1 MGKDKQERRQTAI
14 GNFIEPARKNR
25 CTRIMEEQK
34 NQLHAGRSAQ
44 TRFPADFVWGAAT
57 ASYQIEGAW
66 DEDGRGESIWDTFS
80 HTPGN
85 VSNED
90 TGNVADDHYHRWQE
104 DIAVMRDL
112 GLQAYRF
119 SIAWPRVLPEGEG
132 MVNAAGLDFYDRLVD
147 GLLAANIQPFATL
160 YHWDLPQ
167 ALQEKGGWGN
177 RAIVEQFACYTEV
190 VAQRLGDR
198 VKHWITLNEPHVFAY
213 VGHADGRHAPGLRSL
228 SLANQVAHNAL
239 VSHGR
244 AVSVLRALWPA
255 AQVGITLN
263 LSLAYPASDMP
274 ADRMAARI
282 SDGRLNQWFLDPLFG
297 RGYPQDIMT
306 FYGDAAP
313 QIDPGDMEA
322 IASPLDF
329 LGVNYYSNRFVR
341 AVGADVDPAGV
352 AGLKATE
359 LTQAGYEVTDMG
371 WPVMPDGLREL
382 LVSVQRTYGPR
393 AVYITENGAA
403 FTDVVEHGEDGSRV
417 VHDVRRWNYLKEHFQ
432 AARRAISDGVPL
444 RGYFVW
450 SLMDNFEWA
459 LGYGK
464 RFGIVHVN
472 YDTQERTLKDS
483 ALAYRAVI
491 QNNGLVETAEN
502 T

>member
-1 MGKDKQERRQTAI
+1 
-14 GNFIEPARKNR
+14 
-25 CTRIMEEQK
+25 
-34 NQLHAGRSAQ
+34 
-44 TRFPADFVWGAAT
+44 
-57 ASYQIEGAW
+57 
-66 DEDGRGESIWDTFS
+66 
-80 HTPGN
+80 
-85 VSNED
+85 
-90 TGNVADDHYHRWQE
+90 
-104 DIAVMRDL
+104 
-112 GLQAYRF
+112 
-119 SIAWPRVLPEGEG
+119 

-213 VGHADGRHAPGLRSL
+213 VGHADGRHAPGLRS
-228 SLANQVAHNAL
+228 
-239 VSHGR
+239 
-244 AVSVLRALWPA
+244 
-255 AQVGITLN
+255 